1 MATPKPQRTPEQIE
15 DIILRKIFLVTL
27 SDSMDTDSRIVYLE
41 LTAAEILSE
50 GKDLKLSRDLMERV
64 LIDRLSGSFQSAEP
78 AFQYL
83 INSYRRAYEEGK
95 KIGNMKDKNLRSDME
110 SVVRQGKKL
119 LVSYCRIHLANPDC
133 FGANDVPN
141 KNKLSVSP
149 LLPFIFSEVGGG
161 LDGFGTSSSSGGVQ
175 CPPGF
180 LKEFFEEADFD
191 SLDPILRGLYE
202 NLRGSILNVSA
213 LGNFQQPLRALLYLL
228 SFPVGARSLV
238 NHPWWIPKGVYLNG
252 RVIEMTSILGPFFHV
267 SALPDHTI
275 FKSQPDVGQ
284 QCFSEAS
291 TRRPADLLSSFTTIK
306 TVMKSLYKDL
316 GDVLLALLK
325 NTETREN
332 VLEYLAEVINKNSS
346 RAHIQVE
353 PLSCASSGM
362 FVNLGAVML
371 RLCDPFLDGSLT
383 KRDKI
388 DPKYVFYSNRLD
400 LRSLTALHAS
410 SEEIS
415 QWINKDNPGSID
427 GSRQHS
433 DGENHLLQS
442 QEATSS
448 SSIAS
453 EPSLLNVNPA
463 SSGGGGKSKYTF
475 ICECFFMTA
484 RVLNLGLL
492 KSFSDFKHL
501 VQDISRAED
510 ALATLKAM
518 LGQTPSS
525 QLELDIS
532 RLEKEIE
539 TYSQEKLCYEAQIL
553 RDVDLI
559 QHALSFY
566 RLMVV
571 WLVGL
576 VGGFKMPL
584 PLTCPME
591 FACMPEHFVED
602 AMELL
607 IFASRIPKALDGV
620 VLVCCIL
627 YFGTLCPLYFN
638 LALFALCFLSKPI
651 SHVKDFFCGLSVWQD
666 DFMNIIIMF
675 MGSPNFIRNPYLRAK
690 MVEVLNCWMPR
701 RSGSSSATATLFEG
715 HQMSLE
721 YLVRNLLKLYV
732 DIEFTGSHTQFYD
745 KFNIRH
751 NIAELLEYLWQVP
764 SHRNAWTQIA
774 KEEEKGVYLNFL
786 NFLIN
791 DSIYLLDES
800 LNKIL
805 ELKEIEAEMSNTAE
819 WERRPA
825 QERQERTRLFHSQ
838 ENIIRI
844 DMKLANE
851 DVSMLAFTS
860 EQIVVPFLLPEM
872 VERVA
877 SMLNYFLLQLV
888 GPQRKSLTLKD
899 PEKYEFRPKQLLK
912 QIVRIYVHLARGDK
926 ENIFPAAI
934 SSDGRSYNE
943 QLFSAAA
950 DVLRK
955 IGEDMRV
962 IQEFIGL
969 GAKAKAAA
977 SQAMDTEA
985 TLGEIPDE
993 FLDPIQY
1000 TLMKDP
1006 VILPSS
1012 RITVDRPV
1020 IQRHLLSDSTDPFN
1034 RSHLTANMLI
1044 PDTELKARI
1053 EDFIMSQELKR
1064 RGEGLNIQSIKD
1076 TIQTTNGEML
1086 ID

>member
-1 MATPKPQRTPEQIE
+1 MATPKPQRSREELE
-15 DIILRKIFLVTL
+15 DIVLRKIFLVSLT
-27 SDSMDTDSRIVYLE
+27 DSSESDSRIVYLE
-41 LTAAEILSE
+41 MTAAEILSE
-50 GKDLKLSRDLMERV
+50 GKELRLTRDLMESI
-64 LIDRLSGSFQSAEP
+64 LIDRLSGDFASAEP
-78 AFQYL
+78 PFQYL
-83 INSYRRAYEEGK
+83 IGCYKRAYDEGK
-95 KIGNMKDKNLRSDME
+95 KIAAMKDKNLRSELE
-110 SVVRQGKKL
+110 SVVRQAKKL
-119 LVSYCRIHLANPDC
+119 SVSYCRIHLGNPDS
-133 FGANDVPN
+133 FSNPN
-141 KNKLSVSP
+141 KSNASP
-149 LLPFIFSEVGGG
+149 LLPLIFSEGGG
-161 LDGFGTSSSSGGVQ
+161 SVDGFGVSGSGGGIQ

-180 LKEFFEEADFD
+180 LDEFFTDPDFD
-191 SLDPILRGLYE
+191 SLDPILKGLYE
-202 NLRGSILNVSA
+202 ELREVVLKVSA
-213 LGNFQQPLRALLYLL
+213 LGNFQQPLRALYFLVKL
-228 SFPVGARSLV
+228 PVGARSLV

-252 RVIEMTSILGPFFHV
+252 RVIERTSILGPFFHV
-267 SALPDHTI
+267 SALPDHPI

-306 TVMKSLYKDL
+306 TVMNNLYDGL
-316 GDVLLALLK
+316 AEVLLLLLK
-325 NTETREN
+325 NADTREN

-346 RAHIQVE
+346 RAHIQVD

-362 FVNLGAVML
+362 FVNLSAVML
-371 RLCDPFLDGSLT
+371 RLCEPFLDTNLT

-388 DPKYVFYSNRLD
+388 DPKYVFYSNRLE
-400 LRSLTALHAS
+400 LRGLTALHAS
-410 SEEIS
+410 SEEVTE
-415 QWINKDNPGSID
+415 WINKDNMGNPD
-427 GSRQHS
+427 GSRHNG
-433 DGENHLLQS
+433 DGENRLLQS

-448 SSIAS
+448 GNSV
-453 EPSLLNVNPA
+453 NVNPSNEKA
-463 SSGGGGKSKYTF
+463 KYSF

-492 KSFSDFKHL
+492 KAFSDFKHL
-501 VQDISRAED
+501 VQDG
-510 ALATLKAM
+510 T
-518 LGQTPSS
+518 
-525 QLELDIS
+525 
-532 RLEKEIE
+532 
-539 TYSQEKLCYEAQIL
+539 
-553 RDVDLI
+553 LI
-559 QHALSFY
+559 QSALSFY

-571 WLVGL
+571 WLVRL

-584 PLTCPME
+584 PLTCPTE
-591 FACMPEHFVED
+591 FASMPEHFVED

-620 VLVCCIL
+620 LL
-627 YFGTLCPLYFN
+627 
-638 LALFALCFLSKPI
+638 
-651 SHVKDFFCGLSVWQD
+651 D
-666 DFMNIIIMF
+666 DFMNFIIMF
-675 MGSPNFIRNPYLRAK
+675 MASPEYIRNPYLRAK

-701 RSGSSSATATLFEG
+701 RSGSSITSTLFEG
-715 HQMSLE
+715 HQLSLE

-764 SHRNAWTQIA
+764 SHQNAWKQIA
-774 KEEEKGVYLNFL
+774 REEEKGVYLNFL

-805 ELKEIEAEMSNTAE
+805 ELKELEAEMSNTAE

-851 DVSMLAFTS
+851 DVSMLAFTT
-860 EQIVVPFLLPEM
+860 EQITAPFLLPEM

-888 GPQRKSLTLKD
+888 GPQRKSLSLKD

-912 QIVRIYVHLARGDK
+912 QIVYIYVHLAKGDT

-934 SSDGRSYNE
+934 SKDGRSYNE

-950 DVLRK
+950 DVLRR
-955 IGEDMRV
+955 IGEDGRV
-962 IQEFIGL
+962 IQEFIEL
-969 GAKAKAAA
+969 GAKAKVAA
-977 SQAMDTEA
+977 SEAMDTEA
-985 TLGEIPDE
+985 VLGDIPDE

-1012 RITVDRPV
+1012 RMTVDRPV
-1020 IQRHLLSDSTDPFN
+1020 IQRHLLSDNSDPFN
-1034 RSHLTANMLI
+1034 RSHLTVDMLI
-1044 PDTELKARI
+1044 PDNELKGRI
-1053 EDFIMSQELKR
+1053 QEFIRSQELKK
-1064 RGEGLNIQSIKD
+1064 RGEDLSMQSSKA
-1076 TIQTTNGEML
+1076 TIQTTTSEML

>member
-1 MATPKPQRTPEQIE
+1 MATQKPQRTPEEIE

-27 SDSMDTDSRIVYLE
+27 KENPSSSSSDSRVVYLE
-41 LTAAEILSE
+41 MTAAEILSE
-50 GKDLKLSRDLMERV
+50 GKSLLLSRDLMERV
-64 LIDRLSGSFQSAEP
+64 LIDRLSGEFPNSEP
-78 AFQYL
+78 PFNYL
-83 INSYRRAYEEGK
+83 IGCYKRAHEEIK
-95 KIGNMKDKNLRSDME
+95 KISNMKDKTLRSEME
-110 SVVRQGKKL
+110 SAAKQAKKL
-119 LVSYCRIHLANPDC
+119 AVSYARIHLGNPDL
-133 FGANDVPN
+133 FSNGNLKDSNPKAGSS
-141 KNKLSVSP
+141 LSSSSP
-149 LLPFIFSEVGGG
+149 LFPLVFAEVSSGVM
-161 LDGFGTSSSSGGVQ
+161 LDGFGGNDFGSRVD

-180 LKEFFEEADFD
+180 LEDFFKDSDFD
-191 SLDPILRGLYE
+191 TLDPILKGLYE
-202 NLRGSILNVSA
+202 DLRGSVLKVSA
-213 LGNFQQPLRALLYLL
+213 LGNFQQPLRALLYLVK
-228 SFPVGARSLV
+228 FPVGAKSLV

-284 QCFSEAS
+284 QCFSDAS
-291 TRRPADLLSSFTTIK
+291 TRRAADLLSSFTTIK
-306 TVMKSLYKDL
+306 TLMNTLYDGL
-316 GDVLLALLK
+316 AEVLLCLLR
-325 NTETREN
+325 NFETRDS
-332 VLEYLAEVINKNSS
+332 VLEYLAEVINKNAS
-346 RAHIQVE
+346 RAHIQVD
-353 PLSCASSGM
+353 PISCASSGM
-362 FVNLGAVML
+362 FVNLSAVML
-371 RLCDPFLDGSLT
+371 QRSEPFLDTNLT

-388 DPKYVFYSNRLD
+388 DPTYVFYCNRLD
-400 LRSLTALHAS
+400 LRGLTALHAT
-410 SEEIS
+410 SEEVAE
-415 QWINKDNPGSID
+415 WIDKDNPVKTD
-427 GSRQHS
+427 GSGLNN
-433 DGENHLLQS
+433 DGENSLRQLQV
-442 QEATSS
+442 ASS
-448 SSIAS
+448 SGST
-453 EPSLLNVNPA
+453 PNVKPTRS
-463 SSGGGGKSKYTF
+463 SSGKANYHF

-492 KSFSDFKHL
+492 KAFSDFKHL
-501 VQDISRAED
+501 VQDISRSED
-510 ALATLKAM
+510 TLATLKAM
-518 LGQTPSS
+518 QGQAPSP

-539 TYSQEKLCYEAQIL
+539 LYSQEKFCYEAQIL
-553 RDVDLI
+553 RDGALI
-559 QHALSFY
+559 RQALSFY

-571 WLVGL
+571 WLVDL

-584 PLTCPME
+584 PPTCPME
-591 FACMPEHFVED
+591 FASMPEHFVED

-620 VLVCCIL
+620 HSYVL
-627 YFGTLCPLYFN
+627 
-638 LALFALCFLSKPI
+638 
-651 SHVKDFFCGLSVWQD
+651 D
-666 DFMNIIIMF
+666 DFMKFIIMF
-675 MGSPNFIRNPYLRAK
+675 MASPQFIKNPYLRAK

-701 RSGSSSATATLFEG
+701 RSGSSATSTLFEG
-715 HQMSLE
+715 HQLSLE

-764 SHRNAWTQIA
+764 SHCNAWKQIA

-805 ELKEIEAEMSNTAE
+805 ELKELEAEMSNTAE

-860 EQIVVPFLLPEM
+860 EQITAPFLLPEM

-877 SMLNYFLLQLV
+877 NMLNYFLLQLV
-888 GPQRKSLTLKD
+888 GPQRKSLTLKE
-899 PEKYEFRPKQLLK
+899 PEKYEFRPKELLK
-912 QIVRIYVHLARGDK
+912 QIVRIYVHLARGDAK
-926 ENIFPAAI
+926 NIFPSAI

-950 DVLRK
+950 DVLRR
-955 IGEDMRV
+955 IGEDGRI
-962 IQEFIGL
+962 IQDFIEL

-977 SQAMDTEA
+977 SEAMDTEA
-985 TLGEIPDE
+985 ALGDIPDE

-1012 RITVDRPV
+1012 RITIDRPV

-1034 RSHLTANMLI
+1034 RSHLTSEMLI
-1044 PDTELKARI
+1044 PNTELKARI
-1053 EDFIMSQELKR
+1053 EEFIRSQELKKH
-1064 RGEGLNIQSIKD
+1064 EGLNMQSSKG
-1076 TIQTTNGEML
+1076 TIQPTSGEML

>member
-1 MATPKPQRTPEQIE
+1 MATATSATRKPQRSPEEIE
-15 DIILRKIFLVTL
+15 DIILRKIFLVSL
-27 SDSMDTDSRIVYLE
+27 TDSEPSDPRIVYLE

-50 GKDLKLSRDLMERV
+50 SKELRLSRDLMERI
-64 LIDRLSGSFQSAEP
+64 LIDRLSASATAAAEP
-78 AFQYL
+78 PFQYL
-83 INSYRRAYEEGK
+83 VGCYRRAYDESK
-95 KIGNMKDKNLRSDME
+95 KISSMKDPNLRSQLD
-110 SVVRQGKKL
+110 SVIKQAKKL
-119 LVSYCRIHLANPDC
+119 CVSYCRIHSGNPDL
-133 FGANDVPN
+133 FPN
-141 KNKLSVSP
+141 NEVKSGTS
-149 LLPFIFSEVGGG
+149 LLLQLVFSEVSSSV
-161 LDGFGTSSSSGGVQ
+161 DGFGVGVSSTQSL
-175 CPPGF
+175 PGF
-180 LKEFFEEADFD
+180 VDEFFRDSDFD
-191 SLDPILRGLYE
+191 SLDPILKGLYE
-202 NLRGSILNVSA
+202 DLRGTVIKVSA
-213 LGNFQQPLRALLYLL
+213 LGNFQQPLRALLYLVN
-228 SFPVGARSLV
+228 FPVGAKSLV
-238 NHPWWIPKGVYLNG
+238 NHLWWIPKGIYLNG

-267 SALPDHTI
+267 SALPDDSI
-275 FKSQPDVGQ
+275 FKTQPDVGQ

-306 TVMKSLYKDL
+306 TVMNSLYDGL
-316 GDVLLALLK
+316 SEVLLSLLK
-325 NTETREN
+325 NTDTREN
-332 VLEYLAEVINKNSS
+332 VLDYLAEVINLNSS
-346 RAHIQVE
+346 RAQIQVD

-362 FVNLGAVML
+362 FVNLSAVML
-371 RLCDPFLDGSLT
+371 RLCDPFLDANLT
-383 KRDKI
+383 KREKI
-388 DPKYVFYSNRLD
+388 DPKYVFHNNRLD
-400 LRSLTALHAS
+400 LSGLTALHAS
-410 SEEIS
+410 SEEVAE
-415 QWINKDNPGSID
+415 WLKKKKLGKTD
-427 GSRQHS
+427 GSTQHT
-433 DGENHLLQS
+433 DGENRLLQS
-442 QEATSS
+442 QKATSS
-448 SSIAS
+448 GSSAS
-453 EPSLLNVNPA
+453 GSSNVKPA
-463 SSGGGGKSKYTF
+463 SSSDKTKYPF

-484 RVLNLGLL
+484 RVLHLGLL
-492 KSFSDFKHL
+492 KAFSDFKHL
-501 VQDISRAED
+501 VQDIQRCED
-510 ALATLKAM
+510 TLSTLKAM
-518 LGQTPSS
+518 QEQTPTPA
-525 QLELDIS
+525 LDRDIS

-539 TYSQEKLCYEAQIL
+539 SYSQEKLCYEAQIL
-553 RDVDLI
+553 RDGTLI
-559 QHALSFY
+559 QSALSFY

-584 PLTCPME
+584 PSSCPME
-591 FACMPEHFVED
+591 FASMPEHFLED

-620 VLVCCIL
+620 LL
-627 YFGTLCPLYFN
+627 
-638 LALFALCFLSKPI
+638 
-651 SHVKDFFCGLSVWQD
+651 D
-666 DFMNIIIMF
+666 DFMNFIIMF
-675 MGSPNFIRNPYLRAK
+675 MGSPDFIRNPYLRAK

-701 RSGSSSATATLFEG
+701 RSGSSNTATLFEG
-715 HQMSLE
+715 HQLSLE

-764 SHRNAWTQIA
+764 SHRNAWRQIA

-805 ELKEIEAEMSNTAE
+805 ELKELEAEMSNTAE

-825 QERQERTRLFHSQ
+825 QERQERTRLFQSQ

-860 EQIVVPFLLPEM
+860 EQITAPFLLPEM

-888 GPQRKSLTLKD
+888 GPQRKSLSLKD

-912 QIVRIYVHLARGDK
+912 QIVYIYVHLAKGDT

-934 SSDGRSYNE
+934 SKDGRSYNE

-950 DVLRK
+950 DVLRR
-955 IGEDMRV
+955 IGEDGRV
-962 IQEFIGL
+962 IQEFIEL
-969 GAKAKAAA
+969 GAKAKVAA
-977 SQAMDTEA
+977 SEAMDTEA
-985 TLGEIPDE
+985 VLGEIPDE

-1020 IQRHLLSDSTDPFN
+1020 IQRHLLSDNSDPFN
-1034 RSHLTANMLI
+1034 RSHLTADMLI
-1044 PDTELKARI
+1044 PNTELKARI
-1053 EDFIMSQELKR
+1053 EGFIKSQERKKQ
-1064 RGEGLNIQSIKD
+1064 GESLSMECAKA
-1076 TIQTTNGEML
+1076 TIQTTDSEML

>member
-1 MATPKPQRTPEQIE
+1 MATQKPQRTLEEIE
-15 DIILRKIFLVTL
+15 DIILRKIFLVTVKENL
-27 SDSMDTDSRIVYLE
+27 ENSSSSDPRVVYLE
-41 LTAAEILSE
+41 MTAAEILSE
-50 GKDLKLSRDLMERV
+50 GKSLLLSRDLMERV
-64 LIDRLSGSFQSAEP
+64 LIDRLSGEFPNSESPFN
-78 AFQYL
+78 YL
-83 INSYRRAYEEGK
+83 IGCYKRAHGEIK
-95 KIGNMKDKNLRSDME
+95 KISNMKDKILRSEME
-110 SVVRQGKKL
+110 SAAKQAKKL
-119 LVSYCRIHLANPDC
+119 AVSYARIHLGNPELFSNGNLRDSNPKA
-133 FGANDVPN
+133 GSS
-141 KNKLSVSP
+141 LSSNSP
-149 LLPFIFSEVGGG
+149 LLPLVFAEVSSGVM
-161 LDGFGTSSSSGGVQ
+161 LDGFGGNELGSGVD

-180 LKEFFEEADFD
+180 LEEFFRDSDFD
-191 SLDPILRGLYE
+191 TLDPILKGLFE
-202 NLRGSILNVSA
+202 DLRGSVLKVSA
-213 LGNFQQPLRALLYLL
+213 LGNFQQPLRALLYLVN
-228 SFPVGARSLV
+228 FPVGAKSLV

-284 QCFSEAS
+284 QCFSDAS
-291 TRRPADLLSSFTTIK
+291 TRRAADLLSSFSTIK
-306 TVMKSLYKDL
+306 AVMNNLYDGL
-316 GDVLLALLK
+316 AEVLLCLLK
-325 NTETREN
+325 NSETRES
-332 VLEYLAEVINKNSS
+332 VLEYLAEVVNKNAS
-346 RAHIQVE
+346 RAHIQVD
-353 PLSCASSGM
+353 PMSCASSGM
-362 FVNLGAVML
+362 FVNLSVVML
-371 RLCDPFLDGSLT
+371 RLSEPFLDANLT

-388 DPKYVFYSNRLD
+388 DPNYVFYSNRLD
-400 LRSLTALHAS
+400 LRGLTALYAT
-410 SEEIS
+410 SEEVDE
-415 QWINKDNPGSID
+415 WINKDNPVKTD
-427 GSRQHS
+427 GSRPHG
-433 DGENHLLQS
+433 DGNNCLLIS

-448 SSIAS
+448 GSS
-453 EPSLLNVNPA
+453 LNLKPTT
-463 SSGGGGKSKYTF
+463 SSGEKAKYPF

-492 KSFSDFKHL
+492 KAFSDFKHL
-501 VQDISRAED
+501 VQDISRSED
-510 ALATLKAM
+510 TLATLKAM
-518 LGQTPSS
+518 QGQAPSP

-539 TYSQEKLCYEAQIL
+539 LYSQEKFCYEAQIL
-553 RDVDLI
+553 RDGALI

-584 PLTCPME
+584 PSTCPME
-591 FACMPEHFVED
+591 FASMPEHFVED

-620 VLVCCIL
+620 LL
-627 YFGTLCPLYFN
+627 
-638 LALFALCFLSKPI
+638 
-651 SHVKDFFCGLSVWQD
+651 D
-666 DFMNIIIMF
+666 DFMNFIIMF
-675 MGSPNFIRNPYLRAK
+675 MASPQFIKNPYLRAK

-701 RSGSSSATATLFEG
+701 GSGSSATSTLFEG
-715 HQMSLE
+715 HHLSLE

-764 SHRNAWTQIA
+764 SHRNAWKQIA

-805 ELKEIEAEMSNTAE
+805 EHKELEAEMSNTAE

-860 EQIVVPFLLPEM
+860 EQITAPFLLPEM

-877 SMLNYFLLQLV
+877 NMLNYFLLQLV

-899 PEKYEFRPKQLLK
+899 PEKYEFRPKELLK
-912 QIVRIYVHLARGDK
+912 QIVRIYVHLARGDAK
-926 ENIFPAAI
+926 NIFPAAI

-950 DVLRK
+950 DILQR
-955 IGEDMRV
+955 IGEDGRI
-962 IQEFIGL
+962 IQDFIAL

-977 SQAMDTEA
+977 SEAMDTEA
-985 TLGEIPDE
+985 ALGDIPDE

-1012 RITVDRPV
+1012 RITIDRPV

-1034 RSHLTANMLI
+1034 RSHLTAEMLI
-1044 PDTELKARI
+1044 PNTELKARI
-1053 EDFIMSQELKR
+1053 EEFIRSQELKR
-1064 RGEGLNIQSIKD
+1064 HGEGLNMQSSKG
-1076 TIQTTNGEML
+1076 TIQPTSGEML

>member
-1 MATPKPQRTPEQIE
+1 MASSNKPQRSLEEIE
-15 DIILRKIFLVTL
+15 DIILRKIMLVSLT
-27 SDSMDTDSRIVYLE
+27 DSMVADSRIIYLE
-41 LTAAEILSE
+41 MTAAEILSE
-50 GKDLKLSRDLMERV
+50 GKDLKMNRDLVERV
-64 LIDRLSGSFQSAEP
+64 LIDRLSGQFPGVEP
-78 AFQYL
+78 PFEYL
-83 INSYRRAYEEGK
+83 LGCYRRATEEEK
-95 KIGNMKDKNLRSDME
+95 KIANMKDKNVKLELE
-110 SVVRQGKKL
+110 SSIKQAKKL
-119 LVSYCRIHLANPDC
+119 FISYCRIHLGNPDM
-133 FGANDVPN
+133 FPFNSDPKKPN
-141 KNKLSVSP
+141 VSP
-149 LLPFIFSEVGGG
+149 LLPLIFAAV
-161 LDGFGTSSSSGGVQ
+161 DGFNSGGTL
-175 CPPGF
+175 PPPPRF
-180 LKEFFEEADFD
+180 LEDLFQEGDFD
-191 SLDPILRGLYE
+191 SLDPILKGLYE
-202 NLRGSILNVSA
+202 DLRGNVIKVSV
-213 LGNFQQPLRALLYLL
+213 LGNFQQPLRALLFLL
-228 SFPVGARSLV
+228 TFPVGVKSLV
-238 NHPWWIPKGVYLNG
+238 NHPWWIPKGAYLNG

-275 FKSQPDVGQ
+275 FKSEPDVGQ
-284 QCFSEAS
+284 QCFSEVS

-306 TVMKSLYKDL
+306 TLMNNLYDDL
-316 GDVLLALLK
+316 EKVLLTLLR
-325 NTETREN
+325 NSDTREN
-332 VLEYLAEVINKNSS
+332 VLQYLAEVINRNSS
-346 RAHIQVE
+346 RAHIQVD
-353 PLSCASSGM
+353 PISCASSGM
-362 FVNLGAVML
+362 FVNLSAVML
-371 RLCDPFLDGSLT
+371 RLCEPFLDPNLT

-400 LRSLTALHAS
+400 IRGLTALHAS
-410 SEEIS
+410 SEEVTE
-415 QWINKDNPGSID
+415 WINKENPGKAVVSAH
-427 GSRQHS
+427 SS
-433 DGENHLLQS
+433 DGESRLLQS

-448 SSIAS
+448 GSGAY
-453 EPSLLNVNPA
+453 NPA
-463 SSGGGGKSKYTF
+463 SSSGKQAKYTF

-492 KSFSDFKHL
+492 KAFSDFKHL
-501 VQDISRAED
+501 VQDISRCED
-510 ALATLKAM
+510 TLSTLKAM
-518 LGQTPSS
+518 QEQSPSP
-525 QLELDIS
+525 QLQLDIA
-532 RLEKEIE
+532 RLEKDLEL
-539 TYSQEKLCYEAQIL
+539 YSQEKLCYEAQIL
-553 RDVDLI
+553 RDEALI
-559 QHALSFY
+559 QRALSFY

-584 PLTCPME
+584 PPACSME
-591 FACMPEHFVED
+591 FASLPEHFVED

-620 VLVCCIL
+620 LL
-627 YFGTLCPLYFN
+627 
-638 LALFALCFLSKPI
+638 
-651 SHVKDFFCGLSVWQD
+651 D
-666 DFMNIIIMF
+666 DFMNFVIMF
-675 MGSPNFIRNPYLRAK
+675 MASPTYIRNPYLRAK

-701 RSGSSSATATLFEG
+701 RSGSSATATLFEG
-715 HQMSLE
+715 HQLSLE

-764 SHRNAWTQIA
+764 SHRNAWRQIA

-791 DSIYLLDES
+791 DSIFLLDES

-805 ELKEIEAEMSNTAE
+805 ELKELEAEMSNTTE

-860 EQIVVPFLLPEM
+860 EQITAPFLLPEM

-888 GPQRKSLTLKD
+888 GPQRKSLSLKD

-912 QIVRIYVHLARGDK
+912 QIVHVYVHLARGDT

-934 SSDGRSYNE
+934 SKDGRSYNE

-950 DVLRK
+950 DVLRR
-955 IGEDMRV
+955 IGEDGRI
-962 IQEFIGL
+962 IQEFIEL
-969 GAKAKAAA
+969 GARAKVAA
-977 SQAMDTEA
+977 SEAMDTEA
-985 TLGEIPDE
+985 ALGEIPDE

-1020 IQRHLLSDSTDPFN
+1020 IQRHLLSDTTDPFN
-1034 RSHLTANMLI
+1034 RSHLTVDMLI
-1044 PDTELKARI
+1044 PNVELKVRI
-1053 EDFIMSQELKR
+1053 EEFIRSQELKR
-1064 RGEGLNIQSIKD
+1064 HGDDFSMQSSKA
-1076 TIQTTNGEML
+1076 TIQRTTGDML

>member
-1 MATPKPQRTPEQIE
+1 MATPKPQRSQEELE
-15 DIILRKIFLVTL
+15 DIVLRKIFLVSLT
-27 SDSMDTDSRIVYLE
+27 DSSESDSRIVYLE
-41 LTAAEILSE
+41 MTAAEILSE
-50 GKDLKLSRDLMERV
+50 GKEMRLTRDLMESILV
-64 LIDRLSGSFQSAEP
+64 DRLSGDFASAEP
-78 AFQYL
+78 PFQYL
-83 INSYRRAYEEGK
+83 IGCYKRAYDEGK
-95 KIGNMKDKNLRSDME
+95 KIAAMKDKNLRSELE
-110 SVVRQGKKL
+110 SVVRQAKKL
-119 LVSYCRIHLANPDC
+119 SVSYCRIHLGNPDS
-133 FGANDVPN
+133 FSNPN
-141 KNKLSVSP
+141 KSNASP
-149 LLPFIFSEVGGG
+149 LLPLIFSEGGG
-161 LDGFGTSSSSGGVQ
+161 SVDGFGGSGSGGGIQ

-180 LKEFFEEADFD
+180 LDEFFTDPDFD
-191 SLDPILRGLYE
+191 SLDPILKGLYE
-202 NLRGSILNVSA
+202 ELREIVLKVSA
-213 LGNFQQPLRALLYLL
+213 LGNFQQPLRALYFLVKL
-228 SFPVGARSLV
+228 PVGARSLV

-252 RVIEMTSILGPFFHV
+252 RVIERTSILGPFFHV
-267 SALPDHTI
+267 SALPDHPI

-306 TVMKSLYKDL
+306 TVMNNLYDGL
-316 GDVLLALLK
+316 AEVLLLLLK
-325 NTETREN
+325 NADTREN

-346 RAHIQVE
+346 RAHIQVD

-362 FVNLGAVML
+362 FVNLSAVML
-371 RLCDPFLDGSLT
+371 RLCEPFLDANLT

-388 DPKYVFYSNRLD
+388 DPKYVFYSNRLE
-400 LRSLTALHAS
+400 LRGLTALHAS
-410 SEEIS
+410 SEEVTE
-415 QWINKDNPGSID
+415 WINKDNMGNPD
-427 GSRQHS
+427 GSRHNG
-433 DGENHLLQS
+433 DGENRLLHS

-448 SSIAS
+448 GNSV
-453 EPSLLNVNPA
+453 NVNPSNEKA
-463 SSGGGGKSKYTF
+463 KYSF

-492 KSFSDFKHL
+492 KAFSDFKHL
-501 VQDISRAED
+501 VQDISRSEET
-510 ALATLKAM
+510 LSTLKNM
-518 LGQTPSS
+518 QGQSS
-525 QLELDIS
+525 SPQLEMDIA

-539 TYSQEKLCYEAQIL
+539 LYSQEKLCYEAQIL
-553 RDVDLI
+553 RDGTLI
-559 QHALSFY
+559 QSALSFY

-571 WLVGL
+571 WLVRL

-584 PLTCPME
+584 PLTCPTE
-591 FACMPEHFVED
+591 FASMPEHFVED

-620 VLVCCIL
+620 LL
-627 YFGTLCPLYFN
+627 
-638 LALFALCFLSKPI
+638 
-651 SHVKDFFCGLSVWQD
+651 D
-666 DFMNIIIMF
+666 DFMNFIIMF
-675 MGSPNFIRNPYLRAK
+675 MASPEYIRNPYLRAK

-701 RSGSSSATATLFEG
+701 RSGSSVTSTLFEG
-715 HQMSLE
+715 HQLSLE

-764 SHRNAWTQIA
+764 SHQNAWKQIA
-774 KEEEKGVYLNFL
+774 REEEKGVYLNFL

-805 ELKEIEAEMSNTAE
+805 ELKELEAEMANTVE

-851 DVSMLAFTS
+851 DVSMLAFTT
-860 EQIVVPFLLPEM
+860 EQITAPFLLPEM

-888 GPQRKSLTLKD
+888 GPQRKSLSLKD

-912 QIVRIYVHLARGDK
+912 QIVYIYVHLAKGDT

-934 SSDGRSYNE
+934 SKDGRSYNE

-950 DVLRK
+950 DVLRR
-955 IGEDMRV
+955 IGEDGRV
-962 IQEFIGL
+962 IQEFIEL
-969 GAKAKAAA
+969 GAKAKVAA
-977 SQAMDTEA
+977 SEAMDTEA
-985 TLGEIPDE
+985 VLGDIPDE

-1020 IQRHLLSDSTDPFN
+1020 IQRHLLSDNSDPFN
-1034 RSHLTANMLI
+1034 RSHLTADMLI
-1044 PDTELKARI
+1044 PDNELKGRI
-1053 EDFIMSQELKR
+1053 QEFIRSQELKK
-1064 RGEGLNIQSIKD
+1064 RGEDLSMQSSKA
-1076 TIQTTNGEML
+1076 TIQTTTSEML

>member
-1 MATPKPQRTPEQIE
+1 MASQKPRRSPAEIE
-15 DIILRKIFLVTL
+15 DIILKKIFLVTL
-27 SDSMDTDSRIVYLE
+27 IDSMENDSRIVYLE
-41 LTAAEILSE
+41 MTAAEILSE
-50 GKDLKLSRDLMERV
+50 GKELRLSRDLMERV
-64 LIDRLSGSFQSAEP
+64 LIDRLSGNFTSAEP
-78 AFQYL
+78 PFNYL
-83 INSYRRAYEEGK
+83 IGCYRRAYDEGK
-95 KIGNMKDKNLRSDME
+95 KIANMKDKVFRSEME
-110 SVVRQGKKL
+110 FVVRQAKKL
-119 LVSYCRIHLANPDC
+119 AVSYCRIHLGNPDM
-133 FGANDVPN
+133 FPNWDVN
-141 KNKLSVSP
+141 KSNVSP
-149 LLPFIFSEVGGG
+149 LLPLILSEVSS
-161 LDGFGTSSSSGGVQ
+161 LVDGFGGGSSSGGGVS

-180 LKEFFEEADFD
+180 LEEFFRDSDFD
-191 SLDPILRGLYE
+191 SLDPILKQLFE
-202 NLRGSILNVSA
+202 DLRGNVLKVSA
-213 LGNFQQPLRALLYLL
+213 LGNFQQPLRALLLL
-228 SFPVGARSLV
+228 VSFPVGAKCLV
-238 NHPWWIPKGVYLNG
+238 NHLWWIPKGAYLNG

-267 SALPDHTI
+267 SALPDHAM

-291 TRRPADLLSSFTTIK
+291 TRRPADLLSSFSTIK
-306 TVMKSLYKDL
+306 TVMNNLYDGL
-316 GDVLLALLK
+316 SEVLRCLLK
-325 NTETREN
+325 NAETREN
-332 VLEYLAEVINKNSS
+332 VLEYLGEVINKNSS
-346 RAHIQVE
+346 RAHIQVD
-353 PLSCASSGM
+353 PISCASSGM
-362 FVNLGAVML
+362 FVNLSAVML
-371 RLCDPFLDGSLT
+371 RLCEPFLDANLT

-388 DPKYVFYSNRLD
+388 DPRYVFYSTRLD
-400 LRSLTALHAS
+400 LRGLTALHAS
-410 SEEIS
+410 SEEVAEWLG
-415 QWINKDNPGSID
+415 QEHAGTTDA
-427 GSRQHS
+427 SRQHV
-433 DGENHLLQS
+433 DAENRLLQS

-448 SSIAS
+448 GSNIGGPLLHNKPLAS
-453 EPSLLNVNPA
+453 C
-463 SSGGGGKSKYTF
+463 SGKTKYTF

-492 KSFSDFKHL
+492 KAFSDFRHL
-501 VQDISRAED
+501 VQDISRCED
-510 ALATLKAM
+510 TLSSFRSM
-518 LGQTPSS
+518 QGQAPSP
-525 QLELDIS
+525 QLELDIA

-539 TYSQEKLCYEAQIL
+539 LYSQEKLCYEAQIL
-553 RDVDLI
+553 RDGELL
-559 QHALSFY
+559 QCALSFY

-584 PLTCPME
+584 PSTCPME
-591 FACMPEHFVED
+591 FACMPEHLVED

-620 VLVCCIL
+620 VL
-627 YFGTLCPLYFN
+627 
-638 LALFALCFLSKPI
+638 
-651 SHVKDFFCGLSVWQD
+651 D
-666 DFMNIIIMF
+666 DFMNFIIMF

-690 MVEVLNCWMPR
+690 MVEVLNCWMPG
-701 RSGSSSATATLFEG
+701 RSGSSVTATLFEG
-715 HQMSLE
+715 HQLSLE

-764 SHRNAWTQIA
+764 SHRNAWRQIA
-774 KEEEKGVYLNFL
+774 REEEKGVYLNFL

-805 ELKEIEAEMSNTAE
+805 ELKELEAEMSNTTE

-851 DVSMLAFTS
+851 DVTMLAFTS
-860 EQIVVPFLLPEM
+860 EQITAPFLLPEM

-912 QIVRIYVHLARGDK
+912 QIVNIYVHLARGDR

-934 SSDGRSYNE
+934 TKDGRSYNE

-950 DVLRK
+950 DVLQR
-955 IGEDMRV
+955 IGENPR
-962 IQEFIGL
+962 IIHEFIEL
-969 GAKAKAAA
+969 GEKAKVAA
-977 SQAMDTEA
+977 SEAMDAEA
-985 TLGEIPDE
+985 VLGEIPDE

-1012 RITVDRPV
+1012 RITIDRPV

-1034 RSHLTANMLI
+1034 RSHLTSEMLI
-1044 PDTELKARI
+1044 PDTELKAKI
-1053 EDFIMSQELKR
+1053 EEFIRSQGLKKR
-1064 RGEGLNIQSIKD
+1064 
-1076 TIQTTNGEML
+1076 T
-1086 ID
+1086 

>member
-1 MATPKPQRTPEQIE
+1 MATQKPQRTPEEIE
-15 DIILRKIFLVTL
+15 DIILRKIFLVSLKENPENSST
-27 SDSMDTDSRIVYLE
+27 SDPRVVYLE
-41 LTAAEILSE
+41 MTAAEILSE
-50 GKDLKLSRDLMERV
+50 GKSLLLSRDLMERV
-64 LIDRLSGSFQSAEP
+64 LIDRLSGEFPNSETPFN
-78 AFQYL
+78 YL
-83 INSYRRAYEEGK
+83 IGCYKRAHEEIK
-95 KIGNMKDKNLRSDME
+95 KISNMKDKTLRSEMESAAKQAKKLAVSYVRINLGNPELFSSGNLRDS
-110 SVVRQGKKL
+110 
-119 LVSYCRIHLANPDC
+119 NPKPRSSMSS
-133 FGANDVPN
+133 N
-141 KNKLSVSP
+141 SP
-149 LLPFIFSEVGGG
+149 LLPLVFVEVSSGVM
-161 LDGFGTSSSSGGVQ
+161 LDGFGGNELGSGVD

-180 LKEFFEEADFD
+180 LEEFFKDSDFD
-191 SLDPILRGLYE
+191 TLDPILKGLYE
-202 NLRGSILNVSA
+202 DLRGTVLKVSA
-213 LGNFQQPLRALLYLL
+213 LGNFQQPLRALLYLVN
-228 SFPVGARSLV
+228 FPVGAKSLV

-275 FKSQPDVGQ
+275 FKSQPDIGQ
-284 QCFSEAS
+284 QCFSDAS
-291 TRRPADLLSSFTTIK
+291 NRRAADLLSSFTTIK
-306 TVMKSLYKDL
+306 AVMNNLYDGL
-316 GDVLLALLK
+316 VEVLLCLLK
-325 NTETREN
+325 NTETREC
-332 VLEYLAEVINKNSS
+332 VLEYLAEVINKNAS
-346 RAHIQVE
+346 RAHIQVDHI
-353 PLSCASSGM
+353 SCASSGM
-362 FVNLGAVML
+362 FVNLSAVML
-371 RLCDPFLDGSLT
+371 RLCEPFLDANLT

-388 DPKYVFYSNRLD
+388 DPNYVFHSNRLD
-400 LRSLTALHAS
+400 LRGLTALYAT
-410 SEEIS
+410 SEEVAE
-415 QWINKDNPGSID
+415 WINKDKQVKTD
-427 GSRQHS
+427 ESRPPA
-433 DGENHLLQS
+433 DGENRLLQS
-442 QEATSS
+442 PEATSS
-448 SSIAS
+448 GST
-453 EPSLLNVNPA
+453 LNVK
-463 SSGGGGKSKYTF
+463 STTSGGEKAKYPF

-492 KSFSDFKHL
+492 KAFSDFKHL
-501 VQDISRAED
+501 VQDISRCED
-510 ALATLKAM
+510 TLATLKAM
-518 LGQTPSS
+518 RGQTPSP

-532 RLEKEIE
+532 RFEKEIE
-539 TYSQEKLCYEAQIL
+539 LYSQEKFCYEAQIL
-553 RDVDLI
+553 RDGALI

-584 PLTCPME
+584 PSTCPME
-591 FACMPEHFVED
+591 FASMPEHFVED

-620 VLVCCIL
+620 LL
-627 YFGTLCPLYFN
+627 
-638 LALFALCFLSKPI
+638 
-651 SHVKDFFCGLSVWQD
+651 D
-666 DFMNIIIMF
+666 DFMNFIIMF
-675 MGSPNFIRNPYLRAK
+675 MASPQFIKNPYLRAK

-701 RSGSSSATATLFEG
+701 RSGSSATSTLFEG
-715 HQMSLE
+715 HQLSLE

-764 SHRNAWTQIA
+764 SHRNTWKQIA

-805 ELKEIEAEMSNTAE
+805 ELKELEAEMSNTAE

-860 EQIVVPFLLPEM
+860 EQITAPFLLPEM

-899 PEKYEFRPKQLLK
+899 PEKYEFRPKELLK
-912 QIVRIYVHLARGDK
+912 QIVRIYVHLARGDS

-934 SSDGRSYNE
+934 SSDGRSYND

-950 DVLRK
+950 DVLRR
-955 IGEDMRV
+955 IGEGGRI
-962 IQEFIGL
+962 IQDFIEL
-969 GAKAKAAA
+969 GSKAKAAA
-977 SQAMDTEA
+977 SEAMDTEA
-985 TLGEIPDE
+985 VLGDIPDE

-1020 IQRHLLSDSTDPFN
+1020 IQRHLLSDGTDPFS
-1034 RSHLTANMLI
+1034 RSHLTVEMLI
-1044 PDTELKARI
+1044 PNTELKARI
-1053 EDFIMSQELKR
+1053 EEYIKSQELKR
-1064 RGEGLNIQSIKD
+1064 HGEGLNMQSSKG
-1076 TIQTTNGEML
+1076 TIQPTSGDML